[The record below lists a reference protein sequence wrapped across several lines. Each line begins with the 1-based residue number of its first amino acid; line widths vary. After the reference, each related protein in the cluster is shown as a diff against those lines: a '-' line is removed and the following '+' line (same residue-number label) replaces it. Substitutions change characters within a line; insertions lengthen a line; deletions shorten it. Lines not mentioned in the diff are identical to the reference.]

1 MSKFSKLIRRMMPPI
16 MIILIT
22 AVMSIAAYR
31 SILTSEEERC
41 WNNLQSTADSIN
53 NEIDV
58 RFKDNIS
65 ILKLA
70 ANAMVQENRVESY
83 EAITNHLNAFQNMT
97 IFNRIDVIYPDNSVL
112 LQSGDIISLSESSF
126 DDIAAQG
133 EHMSVRMTDFY
144 TGKEVIYY
152 SVPVVSNGQTLALL
166 TGVIDCES
174 MPSLFKATAYE
185 GNAFVCI
192 VDYSDGSFIMDD
204 WHDSL
209 GNMFDMKPRETLPGY
224 KNVDLISDVKEA
236 KTGVT
241 AYKSAVNGKGSYMY
255 YTPAGIFNWELLIVV
270 QEQVAFAS
278 LAQLKSTLL
287 LLGTVEAVLLL
298 VYFIWTFIMVNQ
310 LEKSTIEIEEK
321 RKAFEQLSYND
332 TLTLLYNRNK
342 YNQVLEEFK
351 TARPHNIGVAFFDLN
366 CLKHVNDEQGH
377 SAGDELLQNTAKLIV
392 SVFPDKTFRIGGDEF
407 VVIAKDIDE
416 QTFCSKIEDLSKML
430 SDHSIS
436 VSIGEAWEDSSNDM
450 KEIFKKADEKMY
462 AEKRQYYEQSGSNR
476 DRRGNRAI

>member
-1 MSKFSKLIRRMMPPI
+1 
-16 MIILIT
+16 
-22 AVMSIAAYR
+22 
-31 SILTSEEERC
+31 
-41 WNNLQSTADSIN
+41 
-53 NEIDV
+53 
-58 RFKDNIS
+58 
-65 ILKLA
+65 
-70 ANAMVQENRVESY
+70 
-83 EAITNHLNAFQNMT
+83 
-97 IFNRIDVIYPDNSVL
+97 
-112 LQSGDIISLSESSF
+112 
-126 DDIAAQG
+126 
-133 EHMSVRMTDFY
+133 
-144 TGKEVIYY
+144 
-152 SVPVVSNGQTLALL
+152 
-166 TGVIDCES
+166 
-174 MPSLFKATAYE
+174 
-185 GNAFVCI
+185 
-192 VDYSDGSFIMDD
+192 
-204 WHDSL
+204 
-209 GNMFDMKPRETLPGY
+209 
-224 KNVDLISDVKEA
+224 
-236 KTGVT
+236 
-241 AYKSAVNGKGSYMY
+241 MY
-255 YTPAGIFNWELLIVV
+255 YTPAGIFNWELLIIV

-287 LLGTVEAVLLL
+287 LLGTVDTVLLL

-366 CLKHVNDEQGH
+366 CFKHVNDEQGH